1 LPGRYSMKGKTGSS
15 GATCKPLITDE
26 RILHGII
33 DGSFIPTFV
42 IDRDHCVQHW
52 NRALEEISKIPAS
65 SIIGTNEHWRAFYRK
80 QRPCMA
86 DLLVDGAMQEIPRW
100 YAGKVRESPLIPEAF
115 EATDFFAEL
124 GEGGRW
130 LRFTATLMRNNDGE
144 IVGAVETLEDITDQK
159 LAEEALRESQQRL
172 YQILE
177 GSPIAAFVIDR
188 DHQVIF
194 WNRALEELSRIRAD
208 DVVGTDQHWRA
219 FYGSKRPCMAD
230 LIIDEKLAEVK
241 KWYAGKGHPSKL
253 LKEAFEATDFFSDLG
268 EGGRWL
274 RFTAAAIRNSQG
286 ALVGAVETL
295 EDISERMTAE
305 QALKESEQRLH
316 SILQGSTIPAFV
328 IGKDHRVL
336 FWNKALEELSQI
348 PAREVLGTKQHW
360 RAFYSEERPCMADL
374 LVDGDVKEV
383 PRWYQGKY
391 SKSKLLKDAF
401 EAVDFFPSLAEG
413 KWVRFTAAVIRDAQ
427 GIIVGALETLEDIT
441 ERKRSEI
448 ALQNAHDELEQRVEE
463 RTMDLLQFSE
473 SLKTEIVERK
483 EAEKKLRK
491 RERELKMKSSNLQ
504 EVNTAMKVLLDQRE
518 QDRREVEETVMNNV
532 KELLAPYLERLKKT
546 KLTDVQLA
554 HVRVLETNL
563 DNIISPFLKTL
574 HSRHLN
580 LTPKEIRVA
589 SLIKEG
595 RTTKEIA
602 ELLGMSV
609 AAVDFHRNNIRKKL
623 GLRNKK
629 ANLVSHLASM

>member
-1 LPGRYSMKGKTGSS
+1 MKGKTGSS

-230 LIIDEKLAEVK
+230 LIIDEKLAEMK

-295 EDISERMTAE
+295 EDISERKTAE

-336 FWNKALEELSQI
+336 FWNKALEELSRI

>member
-1 LPGRYSMKGKTGSS
+1 MKGKTGSS

-295 EDISERMTAE
+295 EDISERKTAE

-336 FWNKALEELSQI
+336 FWNKALEELSRI

-360 RAFYSEERPCMADL
+360 RAFYSEDRPCMADL

>member
-1 LPGRYSMKGKTGSS
+1 MKGKTGSS

-86 DLLVDGAMQEIPRW
+86 DLLVDGAMKEIPRW

-130 LRFTATLMRNNDGE
+130 LRFTATLIRNNDGE

-208 DVVGTDQHWRA
+208 DVVGTDQQWRA
-219 FYGSKRPCMAD
+219 FYGLKRPCMAD

-253 LKEAFEATDFFSDLG
+253 LKEAFEATEFFPDLG

-286 ALVGAVETL
+286 ELVGAVETL
-295 EDISERMTAE
+295 EDISERKTAE

-336 FWNKALEELSQI
+336 FWNKALEELSDI
-348 PAREVLGTKQHW
+348 AAKEVLGTRQHW
-360 RAFYSEERPCMADL
+360 RAFYGDERPCMADL
-374 LVDGDVKEV
+374 LVDGNVKDV

-413 KWVRFTAAVIRDAQ
+413 KWVRFTAAVIRDSSGQ
-427 GIIVGALETLEDIT
+427 IIGALETLEDIT

-491 RERELKMKSSNLQ
+491 RERELKSKSNNLQ

-518 QDRREVEETVMNNV
+518 QDRREVEEIILNNV
-532 KELLAPYLERLKKT
+532 KELLAPYLEKIKKT
-546 KLTDVQLA
+546 KLTDAQLA
-554 HVRVLETNL
+554 HVRIIETNL
-563 DNIISPFLKTL
+563 ENIISPFLKNL
-574 HSRHLN
+574 HSKYLN

-602 ELLGMSV
+602 DLLGMSV
-609 AAVDFHRNNIRKKL
+609 AAVEFHRNNIRKKL

-629 ANLVSHLASM
+629 ANLVSHLANM

>member
-1 LPGRYSMKGKTGSS
+1 MNQTTNRSGLP
-15 GATCKPLITDE
+15 AKPFVTDE
-26 RILHGII
+26 PILHSII

-42 IDRDHCVQHW
+42 IDREHRVLYW
-52 NRALEEISKIPAS
+52 NRALEEISEIPAS
-65 SIIGTNEHWRAFYRK
+65 SVIGTSEHWRAFYKK

-100 YAGKVRESPLIPEAF
+100 YAGKQRESTLIREAF
-115 EATDFFAEL
+115 EAADFFPEL

-130 LRFTATLMRNNDGE
+130 LRFTASTIRNEQGE

-172 YQILE
+172 FQILE

-194 WNRALEELSRIRAD
+194 WNRALAELSRIRAD

-230 LIIDEKLAEVK
+230 LILDEKLTDVK

-253 LKEAFEATDFFSDLG
+253 LKEAFEATDFFHDLG

-295 EDISERMTAE
+295 EDITEQKTAE

-336 FWNKALEELSQI
+336 FWNKALEVLSRI
-348 PAREVLGTKQHW
+348 PAKKILGTKQHW
-360 RAFYSEERPCMADL
+360 RAFYGEERPCMADL
-374 LVDGDVKEV
+374 LVEGNIREIS
-383 PRWYQGKY
+383 RWYQGKY
-391 SKSKLLKDAF
+391 SKSKLLKEAF
-401 EAVDFFPSLAEG
+401 EAMDFFPSLG
-413 KWVRFTAAVIRDAQ
+413 DGTWMRFTAAVIRDAGGQ
-427 GIIVGALETLEDIT
+427 VIGALETLEDIT

-491 RERELKMKSSNLQ
+491 RERELKMKSNNLQ

-518 QDRREVEETVMNNV
+518 QDRRDVEETVMNNV

-546 KLTDVQLA
+546 KLTDVQQA

-563 DNIISPFLKTL
+563 DNIVSPFLKTL
-574 HSRHLN
+574 HSRYLN

-629 ANLVSHLASM
+629 ANLVSHLATM

>member
-1 LPGRYSMKGKTGSS
+1 
-15 GATCKPLITDE
+15 
-26 RILHGII
+26 
-33 DGSFIPTFV
+33 
-42 IDRDHCVQHW
+42 
-52 NRALEEISKIPAS
+52 
-65 SIIGTNEHWRAFYRK
+65 
-80 QRPCMA
+80 
-86 DLLVDGAMQEIPRW
+86 
-100 YAGKVRESPLIPEAF
+100 
-115 EATDFFAEL
+115 
-124 GEGGRW
+124 
-130 LRFTATLMRNNDGE
+130 
-144 IVGAVETLEDITDQK
+144 
-159 LAEEALRESQQRL
+159 
-172 YQILE
+172 
-177 GSPIAAFVIDR
+177 
-188 DHQVIF
+188 VIF

-230 LIIDEKLAEVK
+230 LIIDEKLADVK

-253 LKEAFEATDFFSDLG
+253 LKEAFETTDFFADLG

-295 EDISERMTAE
+295 EDISERKTAE

-336 FWNKALEELSQI
+336 FWNKALEELSDI
-348 PAREVLGTKQHW
+348 PATKVLGTSQHW
-360 RAFYSEERPCMADL
+360 RAFYGEERPCMADL
-374 LVDGDVKEV
+374 LVDGNVKDV

-413 KWVRFTAAVIRDAQ
+413 KWVRFTAALIRDA
-427 GIIVGALETLEDIT
+427 GGKVIGALETLEDIT

-491 RERELKMKSSNLQ
+491 RERELKIKSNNLQ

-554 HVRVLETNL
+554 HVRILETNL
-563 DNIISPFLKTL
+563 DNIVSPFLKTL

-602 ELLGMSV
+602 ELLAMSV

>member
-1 LPGRYSMKGKTGSS
+1 MNETPNRGGLST
-15 GATCKPLITDE
+15 KPLVRDGHV
-26 RILHGII
+26 LHSII

-42 IDRDHCVQHW
+42 IDREHCVLYW

-65 SIIGTNEHWRAFYRK
+65 SVIGTNEHWRAFYK
-80 QRPCMA
+80 EQRPCMA
-86 DLLVDGAMQEIPRW
+86 DLLVDGAMKDIPQW
-100 YAGKVRESPLIPEAF
+100 YAGKHRESALIPEAF
-115 EATDFFAEL
+115 EATDFFPEL

-130 LRFTATLMRNNDGE
+130 LRFTASTIRNEQGE
-144 IVGAVETLEDITDQK
+144 IVGAVETLEDISDEK

-208 DVVGTDQHWRA
+208 DVVGTDQQWRA
-219 FYGSKRPCMAD
+219 FYGLKRPCMAD
-230 LIIDEKLAEVK
+230 LIIDEKLAEMK

-253 LKEAFEATDFFSDLG
+253 VKEAFEATDFFPDLG

-286 ALVGAVETL
+286 ELVGAVETL
-295 EDISERMTAE
+295 DDITEQKTAE
-305 QALKESEQRLH
+305 QAVKESEQRLH
-316 SILQGSTIPAFV
+316 TILQGSTIPTFV

-336 FWNKALEELSQI
+336 FWNKSLEELSRI
-348 PAREVLGTKQHW
+348 PAKEVLGTKQHW
-360 RAFYSEERPCMADL
+360 RAFYGDERPCMADL
-374 LVDGDVKEV
+374 LVDGDIREV
-383 PRWYQGKY
+383 SRWYQGKY

-413 KWVRFTAAVIRDAQ
+413 KWVRFTAAVIRNAGGQ
-427 GIIVGALETLEDIT
+427 VIGALETLEDIT

-491 RERELKMKSSNLQ
+491 RERELKSKSNNLQ

-518 QDRREVEETVMNNV
+518 QDRREVEEIILNNV
-532 KELLAPYLERLKKT
+532 KELLAPYLEKIKKT
-546 KLTDVQLA
+546 KLTDAQLA
-554 HVRVLETNL
+554 HVRIIETNL
-563 DNIISPFLKTL
+563 DNIISPFLKNL
-574 HSRHLN
+574 HSKYLN

-602 ELLGMSV
+602 DLLGMSV

-629 ANLVSHLASM
+629 ANLVSHLANM

>member
-1 LPGRYSMKGKTGSS
+1 MNETQNHVGLSTKTLVRDGHV
-15 GATCKPLITDE
+15 
-26 RILHGII
+26 LHSII

-42 IDRDHCVQHW
+42 IDREHRVLYW

-65 SIIGTNEHWRAFYRK
+65 SVIGTKEHWRAFYK
-80 QRPCMA
+80 EQRPCMA
-86 DLLVDGAMQEIPRW
+86 DLLVDGAMKEIPQW
-100 YAGKVRESPLIPEAF
+100 YAGKHRESALIGEAF
-115 EATDFFAEL
+115 EATDFFPEL
-124 GEGGRW
+124 GESGRW
-130 LRFTATLMRNNDGE
+130 LRFTASTIRNEQGE
-144 IVGAVETLEDITDQK
+144 IVGAVETLEDISDQK
-159 LAEEALRESQQRL
+159 LTEEALRESQQRL

-188 DHQVIF
+188 EHQVIF

-208 DVVGTDQHWRA
+208 DVVGTDQQWRA
-219 FYGSKRPCMAD
+219 FYGLKRPCMAD

-253 LKEAFEATDFFSDLG
+253 LKEAFEATDFFPDLG

-286 ALVGAVETL
+286 ELVGAVETL
-295 EDISERMTAE
+295 DDITEQKTAE
-305 QALKESEQRLH
+305 QAVKESEQRLH
-316 SILQGSTIPAFV
+316 TILQGSTIPTFV

-336 FWNKALEELSQI
+336 FWNKSLEELSRI
-348 PAREVLGTKQHW
+348 PAKEVLGTKQHW
-360 RAFYSEERPCMADL
+360 RAFYGDERPCMADL
-374 LVDGDVKEV
+374 LVDGDVREV

-413 KWVRFTAAVIRDAQ
+413 KWVRFTAAVIRNAGGQ
-427 GIIVGALETLEDIT
+427 VIGALETLEDIT

-491 RERELKMKSSNLQ
+491 RERELKSKSNNLQ

-518 QDRREVEETVMNNV
+518 QDRREVEEIILNNV
-532 KELLAPYLERLKKT
+532 KELLAPYLEKIKKT
-546 KLTDVQLA
+546 KLTDAQLA
-554 HVRVLETNL
+554 HVRIIETNL
-563 DNIISPFLKTL
+563 DNIISPFLKNL
-574 HSRHLN
+574 HSKYLN

-602 ELLGMSV
+602 DLLGMSV

-629 ANLVSHLASM
+629 ANLVSHLANM

>member
-1 LPGRYSMKGKTGSS
+1 MKGKTGSS

-86 DLLVDGAMQEIPRW
+86 DLLVDGAMKEIPRW

-130 LRFTATLMRNNDGE
+130 LRFTATLIRNNDGE

-208 DVVGTDQHWRA
+208 DVVGTDQQWRA
-219 FYGSKRPCMAD
+219 FYGLKRPCMAD

-253 LKEAFEATDFFSDLG
+253 LKEAFEATEFFPDLG

-286 ALVGAVETL
+286 ELVGAVETL
-295 EDISERMTAE
+295 EDISERKTAE

-336 FWNKALEELSQI
+336 FWNKALEELSDI
-348 PAREVLGTKQHW
+348 AAKEVLGTRQHW
-360 RAFYSEERPCMADL
+360 RAFYGDERPCMADL
-374 LVDGDVKEV
+374 LVDGNVKDV

-413 KWVRFTAAVIRDAQ
+413 KWVRFTAAVIRDSSGQ
-427 GIIVGALETLEDIT
+427 IIGALETLEDIT

-473 SLKTEIVERK
+473 SLKSEIVERK

-491 RERELKMKSSNLQ
+491 RERELKSKSNNLQ

-518 QDRREVEETVMNNV
+518 QDRREVEEIILNNV
-532 KELLAPYLERLKKT
+532 KELLAPYLEKIKKT
-546 KLTDVQLA
+546 KLTDAQLA
-554 HVRVLETNL
+554 HVRIIETNL
-563 DNIISPFLKTL
+563 DNIISPFLKNL
-574 HSRHLN
+574 HSKYLN

-602 ELLGMSV
+602 DLLGMSV
-609 AAVDFHRNNIRKKL
+609 AAVEFHRNNIRKKL

-629 ANLVSHLASM
+629 ANLVSHLANM

>member
-1 LPGRYSMKGKTGSS
+1 MKGKTGSS

>member
-1 LPGRYSMKGKTGSS
+1 MHETTNHGRLST
-15 GATCKPLITDE
+15 KPLVRDGHV
-26 RILHGII
+26 LHSII

-42 IDRDHCVQHW
+42 IDREHRVLYW

-65 SIIGTNEHWRAFYRK
+65 SVIGTNEHWRAFYK
-80 QRPCMA
+80 EQRPCMA
-86 DLLVDGAMQEIPRW
+86 DLLVDGAMKDIPQW
-100 YAGKVRESPLIPEAF
+100 YAGKHRESTLIGEAF
-115 EATDFFAEL
+115 EAADFFPEL
-124 GEGGRW
+124 GESGRW
-130 LRFTATLMRNNDGE
+130 LRFTASTIRNEQGE
-144 IVGAVETLEDITDQK
+144 IVGAVETLEDISDQK

-208 DVVGTDQHWRA
+208 DVVGTDQQWRA

-253 LKEAFEATDFFSDLG
+253 LKEAFEATEFFPDLG

-286 ALVGAVETL
+286 DLVGAVETL
-295 EDISERMTAE
+295 EDISERKTAE

-336 FWNKALEELSQI
+336 FWNKALEELSDI
-348 PAREVLGTKQHW
+348 AAKEVLGTKQHW
-360 RAFYSEERPCMADL
+360 RAFYGEERPCMADL
-374 LVDGDVKEV
+374 LVDGNVKDV

-413 KWVRFTAAVIRDAQ
+413 KWVRFTAAVIRDAGGQ
-427 GIIVGALETLEDIT
+427 VIGALETLEDIT

-491 RERELKMKSSNLQ
+491 RERELKMKSNNLQ

-563 DNIISPFLKTL
+563 DNIVSPFLKTL
-574 HSRHLN
+574 HSKYLN

-629 ANLVSHLASM
+629 ANLVSHLATM

>member
-1 LPGRYSMKGKTGSS
+1 MNETPNHGGLST
-15 GATCKPLITDE
+15 KPLVRDGHV
-26 RILHGII
+26 LHSII

-42 IDRDHCVQHW
+42 IDREHRVLYW

-65 SIIGTNEHWRAFYRK
+65 SVIGTNEHWRAFYK
-80 QRPCMA
+80 EQRPCMA
-86 DLLVDGAMQEIPRW
+86 DLLVDGAMRDIPQW
-100 YAGKVRESPLIPEAF
+100 YAGKHRESTLIGEAF
-115 EATDFFAEL
+115 EATDFFPEL
-124 GEGGRW
+124 GESGRW
-130 LRFTATLMRNNDGE
+130 LRFTASTIRNEQGE
-144 IVGAVETLEDITDQK
+144 IVGAVETLEDISDQK

-208 DVVGTDQHWRA
+208 DVVGTDQQWRA
-219 FYGSKRPCMAD
+219 FYGLKRPCMAD

-253 LKEAFEATDFFSDLG
+253 LKEAFEATDFFPDLG

-286 ALVGAVETL
+286 ELVGAVETL
-295 EDISERMTAE
+295 DDITEQRTAE
-305 QALKESEQRLH
+305 QAVKESEQRLH
-316 SILQGSTIPAFV
+316 AILQGSTIPTFV
-328 IGKDHRVL
+328 IGRDHRVL
-336 FWNKALEELSQI
+336 FWNKSLEELSRI
-348 PAREVLGTKQHW
+348 PATEVLGTKQHW
-360 RAFYSEERPCMADL
+360 RAFYGEERPCMADL
-374 LVDGDVKEV
+374 LVDGDVREV

-413 KWVRFTAAVIRDAQ
+413 KWVRFTAAVIRDAGGQ
-427 GIIVGALETLEDIT
+427 VIGALETLEDIT

-491 RERELKMKSSNLQ
+491 RERELKSKSNNLQ

-518 QDRREVEETVMNNV
+518 QDRREVEEIILNNV
-532 KELLAPYLERLKKT
+532 KELLAPYLEKIKKT
-546 KLTDVQLA
+546 KLTDAQLA
-554 HVRVLETNL
+554 HVRIIETNL
-563 DNIISPFLKTL
+563 DNIISPFLKNL
-574 HSRHLN
+574 HSKYLN

-602 ELLGMSV
+602 DLLGMSV

-629 ANLVSHLASM
+629 ANLVSHLANM

>member
-1 LPGRYSMKGKTGSS
+1 MKGKTGSS

-295 EDISERMTAE
+295 EDISERKTAE

>member
-1 LPGRYSMKGKTGSS
+1 MNETPNHGRLST
-15 GATCKPLITDE
+15 KPLVRDGH
-26 RILHGII
+26 ILHSII

-42 IDRDHCVQHW
+42 IDREHHVLYW
-52 NRALEEISKIPAS
+52 NRALEEISKIPTS
-65 SIIGTNEHWRAFYRK
+65 SVIGTNEHWRAFYK
-80 QRPCMA
+80 EQRPCMA
-86 DLLVDGAMQEIPRW
+86 DLLVDGAMKDIPQW
-100 YAGKVRESPLIPEAF
+100 YAGKHRESTLIGEAF
-115 EATDFFAEL
+115 EAADFFPEL
-124 GEGGRW
+124 GESGRW
-130 LRFTATLMRNNDGE
+130 LRFTASTIRNEQGE
-144 IVGAVETLEDITDQK
+144 IVGAVETLEDISDQK

-172 YQILE
+172 QQILE

-194 WNRALEELSRIRAD
+194 WNRALEELSRIRSD

-253 LKEAFEATDFFSDLG
+253 LKEAFEATEFFPDLG

-295 EDISERMTAE
+295 EDISERKTAE
-305 QALKESEQRLH
+305 QSLKESEQRLH

-336 FWNKALEELSQI
+336 FWNKALEELSDI
-348 PAREVLGTKQHW
+348 AAKEVLGTKQHW
-360 RAFYSEERPCMADL
+360 RAFYGEERPCMADL
-374 LVDGDVKEV
+374 LVDGNVKDV

-413 KWVRFTAAVIRDAQ
+413 KWVRFTAAVIRDAGGQ
-427 GIIVGALETLEDIT
+427 VIGALETLEDIT

-473 SLKTEIVERK
+473 SLKSEIVERK

-491 RERELKMKSSNLQ
+491 RERELKMKSNNLQ

-563 DNIISPFLKTL
+563 DNIVSPFLKTL
-574 HSRHLN
+574 HSKYLN

>member
-1 LPGRYSMKGKTGSS
+1 MNEKANHRGLS
-15 GATCKPLITDE
+15 AKPLVRDGHV
-26 RILHGII
+26 LHSII

-42 IDRDHCVQHW
+42 IDSEHRVLYW
-52 NRALEEISKIPAS
+52 NRALEEISKIPAAS
-65 SIIGTNEHWRAFYRK
+65 VIGTNEHWRAFYSEP
-80 QRPCMA
+80 RPCMA
-86 DLLVDGAMQEIPRW
+86 DLLVDGAMKEIPRW
-100 YAGKVRESPLIPEAF
+100 YAGKHRESTLIGEAF
-115 EATDFFAEL
+115 EAADFFAEL
-124 GEGGRW
+124 GDSGRW
-130 LRFTATLMRNNDGE
+130 LRFTASTIRNELGE

-172 YQILE
+172 FQILE

-194 WNRALEELSRIRAD
+194 WNRALAELSRIRAD

-253 LKEAFEATDFFSDLG
+253 LKEAFEATDFFADLG

-295 EDISERMTAE
+295 EDITEQKTAE

-316 SILQGSTIPAFV
+316 NILQGSTIPSFV

-336 FWNKALEELSQI
+336 FWNKALEELSRL
-348 PAREVLGTKQHW
+348 PAKKILGTTQHW

-374 LVDGDVKEV
+374 LVAGNIPEIS
-383 PRWYQGKY
+383 RWYRGKY
-391 SKSKLLKDAF
+391 SKSKLVKEAF
-401 EAVDFFPSLAEG
+401 EATDFFPSLADG
-413 KWVRFTAAVIRDAQ
+413 KWIRFTAAVIRDA
-427 GIIVGALETLEDIT
+427 GGRVIGALETLEDIT

-463 RTMDLLQFSE
+463 RTVDLLQFSE

-491 RERELKMKSSNLQ
+491 RERELKMKSNNLQ

-563 DNIISPFLKTL
+563 DNIVSPFLKTL

-629 ANLVSHLASM
+629 ANLVSHLATM

>member
-1 LPGRYSMKGKTGSS
+1 MNETPNHGGLFT
-15 GATCKPLITDE
+15 KPLVRDGHV
-26 RILHGII
+26 LHSIV

-42 IDRDHCVQHW
+42 IDREHRVLYW

-65 SIIGTNEHWRAFYRK
+65 SVIGTKEHWRAFYK
-80 QRPCMA
+80 EQRPCMA
-86 DLLVDGAMQEIPRW
+86 DLLVDGVMKDIPQW
-100 YAGKVRESPLIPEAF
+100 YAGKHRESTLIGEAF
-115 EATDFFAEL
+115 EATDFFPEL
-124 GEGGRW
+124 GESGRW
-130 LRFTATLMRNNDGE
+130 LRFTASTIRNEQGE
-144 IVGAVETLEDITDQK
+144 IVGAVETLEDISDQK

-208 DVVGTDQHWRA
+208 DVVGTDQQWRA
-219 FYGSKRPCMAD
+219 FYGLKRPCMAD

-253 LKEAFEATDFFSDLG
+253 LKEAFEATDFFPDLG

-286 ALVGAVETL
+286 ELVGAVETL
-295 EDISERMTAE
+295 DDITEQRTAE
-305 QALKESEQRLH
+305 QAVKESEQRLH
-316 SILQGSTIPAFV
+316 AILQGSTIPTFV
-328 IGKDHRVL
+328 IGRDHRVL
-336 FWNKALEELSQI
+336 FWNKSLEELSRI
-348 PAREVLGTKQHW
+348 PATEVLGTKQHW
-360 RAFYSEERPCMADL
+360 RAFYGDERPCMADL
-374 LVDGDVKEV
+374 LVDGNVKEV

-413 KWVRFTAAVIRDAQ
+413 KWVRFTAAVIRDAGGQ
-427 GIIVGALETLEDIT
+427 VIGALETLEDIT

-491 RERELKMKSSNLQ
+491 RERELKSKSNNLQ

-518 QDRREVEETVMNNV
+518 QDRREVEEIILNNV
-532 KELLAPYLERLKKT
+532 KELLAPYLEKIKKT
-546 KLTDVQLA
+546 KLTDAQLA
-554 HVRVLETNL
+554 HVRIIETNL
-563 DNIISPFLKTL
+563 DNIISPFLKNL
-574 HSRHLN
+574 HSKYLN

-602 ELLGMSV
+602 DLLGMSV
-609 AAVDFHRNNIRKKL
+609 AAVEFHRNNIRKKL

-629 ANLVSHLASM
+629 ANLVSHLANM

>member
-1 LPGRYSMKGKTGSS
+1 MHETTNHGRLST
-15 GATCKPLITDE
+15 KPLVRDGHV
-26 RILHGII
+26 LHSII

-42 IDRDHCVQHW
+42 IDREHHVLYW

-65 SIIGTNEHWRAFYRK
+65 SVIGTNEHWRAFYK
-80 QRPCMA
+80 EQRPCMA
-86 DLLVDGAMQEIPRW
+86 DLLVDGAMKDIPQW
-100 YAGKVRESPLIPEAF
+100 YAGKHRESTLIGEAF
-115 EATDFFAEL
+115 EAADFFPEL
-124 GEGGRW
+124 GESGRW
-130 LRFTATLMRNNDGE
+130 LRFTASTIRNEQGE
-144 IVGAVETLEDITDQK
+144 IVGAVETLEDISDQK

-208 DVVGTDQHWRA
+208 DVVGTDQQWRA
-219 FYGSKRPCMAD
+219 FYGLKRPCMAD

-253 LKEAFEATDFFSDLG
+253 LKEAFEATEFFPDLG

-286 ALVGAVETL
+286 DLVGAVETL
-295 EDISERMTAE
+295 EDISERKTAE

-336 FWNKALEELSQI
+336 FWNKALEELSDI
-348 PAREVLGTKQHW
+348 AAKEVLGTKQHW
-360 RAFYSEERPCMADL
+360 RAFYGEERPCMADL
-374 LVDGDVKEV
+374 LVDGNVKDV

-413 KWVRFTAAVIRDAQ
+413 KWVRFTAAVIRDAGGQ
-427 GIIVGALETLEDIT
+427 VIGALETLEDIT

-473 SLKTEIVERK
+473 SLKSEIVERK

-491 RERELKMKSSNLQ
+491 RERELKMKSNNLQ

-563 DNIISPFLKTL
+563 DNIVSPFLKTL
-574 HSRHLN
+574 HSKYLN

-629 ANLVSHLASM
+629 ANLVSHLAAM

>member
-1 LPGRYSMKGKTGSS
+1 MKGKTGSS

-65 SIIGTNEHWRAFYRK
+65 SIIGTNEHWRAFYGSK
-80 QRPCMA
+80 RPCMA
-86 DLLVDGAMQEIPRW
+86 DLLVDGAMHEIPRW
-100 YAGKVRESPLIPEAF
+100 YAGKVRESALIPEAF
-115 EATDFFAEL
+115 EATDYFAEL

-177 GSPIAAFVIDR
+177 GSPIASFVIDR

-295 EDISERMTAE
+295 EDITEQKTAE
-305 QALKESEQRLH
+305 TALKESEQRLH

-328 IGKDHRVL
+328 IGSDHRVL
-336 FWNKALEELSQI
+336 FWNKALEELSRI
-348 PAREVLGTKQHW
+348 PAKEILGTKQHW

-374 LVDGDVKEV
+374 LVDGDVKAV

-391 SKSKLLKDAF
+391 SKSKLLKEAF
-401 EAVDFFPSLAEG
+401 EATDFFPSLAEG
-413 KWVRFTAAVIRDAQ
+413 KWVRFTAALIRDA
-427 GIIVGALETLEDIT
+427 GGRVIGALETLEDIT

-491 RERELKMKSSNLQ
+491 RERELKMKSNSLQ

-563 DNIISPFLKTL
+563 DNIVSPFLKTL

>member
-1 LPGRYSMKGKTGSS
+1 MKGKTGSS

-230 LIIDEKLAEVK
+230 LIIDEKLAEMK

-295 EDISERMTAE
+295 EDISERKTAE

-328 IGKDHRVL
+328 IGNDHRVL
-336 FWNKALEELSQI
+336 FWNKALEELSRI

>member
-1 LPGRYSMKGKTGSS
+1 MNETPNHGRLST
-15 GATCKPLITDE
+15 KPLVRDGHV
-26 RILHGII
+26 LHSII

-42 IDRDHCVQHW
+42 IDREHCVLYW

-65 SIIGTNEHWRAFYRK
+65 SVIGTKEHWRAFYK
-80 QRPCMA
+80 EQRPCMA
-86 DLLVDGAMQEIPRW
+86 DLLVDGVMKDIPQW
-100 YAGKVRESPLIPEAF
+100 YAGKHRESALIGEAF
-115 EATDFFAEL
+115 EATDFFPEL

-130 LRFTATLMRNNDGE
+130 LRFTASTIRNEQAE
-144 IVGAVETLEDITDQK
+144 IVGAVETLEDITEQK

-208 DVVGTDQHWRA
+208 DVVGTDQQWRA
-219 FYGSKRPCMAD
+219 FYGLKRPCMAD

-253 LKEAFEATDFFSDLG
+253 LKEAFEATDFFPDLG

-286 ALVGAVETL
+286 ELVGAVETL
-295 EDISERMTAE
+295 DDITEQKTAE
-305 QALKESEQRLH
+305 QAVKESEQRLH
-316 SILQGSTIPAFV
+316 NILQGSTIPTFV

-336 FWNKALEELSQI
+336 FWNKSLEELSRI
-348 PAREVLGTKQHW
+348 PATEVLGTKQHW
-360 RAFYSEERPCMADL
+360 RAFYADERPCMADL
-374 LVDGDVKEV
+374 LVDGDVREV

-413 KWVRFTAAVIRDAQ
+413 KWVRFTAAVIRNAGGQ
-427 GIIVGALETLEDIT
+427 VLGALETMEDIT

-483 EAEKKLRK
+483 EAEKKLRR
-491 RERELKMKSSNLQ
+491 RERELKSKSNNLQ

-518 QDRREVEETVMNNV
+518 QDRREVEEIILNNV
-532 KELLAPYLERLKKT
+532 KELLAPYLEKIKKT
-546 KLTDVQLA
+546 KLTDAQLA
-554 HVRVLETNL
+554 HVRIIETNL
-563 DNIISPFLKTL
+563 DNIISPFLKNL
-574 HSRHLN
+574 HSKYLN

-602 ELLGMSV
+602 DLLGMSV

-629 ANLVSHLASM
+629 ANLVSHLANM

>member
-1 LPGRYSMKGKTGSS
+1 MNEMPNHGRLST
-15 GATCKPLITDE
+15 KPLVRDGHV
-26 RILHGII
+26 LHSII

-42 IDRDHCVQHW
+42 IDREHRVLYW

-65 SIIGTNEHWRAFYRK
+65 SVIGTNEHWRAFYRK

-86 DLLVDGAMQEIPRW
+86 DLLVDGAIQEIPRW
-100 YAGKVRESPLIPEAF
+100 YAGKQRESTLIGEAF
-115 EATDFFAEL
+115 EATDFFPEL
-124 GEGGRW
+124 GESGRW
-130 LRFTATLMRNNDGE
+130 MRFTASTIRNEQAE

-159 LAEEALRESQQRL
+159 LSEEALRESQQRL
-172 YQILE
+172 HQILE

-253 LKEAFEATDFFSDLG
+253 LKEAFEATDFFADLG

-295 EDISERMTAE
+295 EDISERKTAE

-328 IGKDHRVL
+328 IGSDHRVL
-336 FWNKALEELSQI
+336 FWNKALEELSRI
-348 PAREVLGTKQHW
+348 PAKEVLGTKQHW
-360 RAFYSEERPCMADL
+360 RAFYSEDRPCMADL

-427 GIIVGALETLEDIT
+427 GKIVGALETLEDIT

-491 RERELKMKSSNLQ
+491 RERELKSKSNNLQ

-518 QDRREVEETVMNNV
+518 KDRREVEDIILNNV
-532 KELLAPYLERLKKT
+532 KELLAPYLEKIKKT
-546 KLTDVQLA
+546 KLTDAQLA
-554 HVRVLETNL
+554 HIRIIETNL
-563 DNIISPFLKTL
+563 DNIISPFLKNL
-574 HSRHLN
+574 HSKYLN

-595 RTTKEIA
+595 RTTKEIS

>member
-1 LPGRYSMKGKTGSS
+1 MNETPIHGRLST
-15 GATCKPLITDE
+15 KPLVRDGHV
-26 RILHGII
+26 LHSII

-42 IDRDHCVQHW
+42 IDREHRVLYW

-65 SIIGTNEHWRAFYRK
+65 SVIGTKEHWRAFYK
-80 QRPCMA
+80 EQRPCMA
-86 DLLVDGAMQEIPRW
+86 DLLVDGAMRDIPQW
-100 YAGKVRESPLIPEAF
+100 YAGKHRESTLIGEAF
-115 EATDFFAEL
+115 EATDFFPEL
-124 GEGGRW
+124 GESGRW
-130 LRFTATLMRNNDGE
+130 LRFTASTIRNEQGE
-144 IVGAVETLEDITDQK
+144 IVGAVETLEDISDQK

-208 DVVGTDQHWRA
+208 DVVGTDQQWRA
-219 FYGSKRPCMAD
+219 FYGLKRPCMAD
-230 LIIDEKLAEVK
+230 LIIDEKLAEMK

-253 LKEAFEATDFFSDLG
+253 LKEAFEATDFFPDLG

-274 RFTAAAIRNSQG
+274 RFTAAAIRNSHG
-286 ALVGAVETL
+286 ELVGAVETL
-295 EDISERMTAE
+295 DDISERKTAE

-336 FWNKALEELSQI
+336 FWNKALEELSDI
-348 PAREVLGTKQHW
+348 AATEVLGTKQHW
-360 RAFYSEERPCMADL
+360 RAFYGEERPCMADL
-374 LVDGDVKEV
+374 LVDGDIREV

-413 KWVRFTAAVIRDAQ
+413 KWVRFTAAVIRNAGGQ
-427 GIIVGALETLEDIT
+427 VIGALETLEDIT

-491 RERELKMKSSNLQ
+491 RERELKSKSNNLQ

-518 QDRREVEETVMNNV
+518 QDRREVEEIILNNV
-532 KELLAPYLERLKKT
+532 KELLAPYLEKIKKT
-546 KLTDVQLA
+546 KLTDAQLA
-554 HVRVLETNL
+554 HVRIIETNL
-563 DNIISPFLKTL
+563 DNIISPFLKNL
-574 HSRHLN
+574 HSKYLN

-602 ELLGMSV
+602 DLLGMSV
-609 AAVDFHRNNIRKKL
+609 AAVEFHRNNIRKKL

-629 ANLVSHLASM
+629 ANLVSHLANM

>member
-1 LPGRYSMKGKTGSS
+1 MKGKTGSS

-65 SIIGTNEHWRAFYRK
+65 SIIGTNEHWRAFYGSK
-80 QRPCMA
+80 RPCMA
-86 DLLVDGAMQEIPRW
+86 DLLVDGAMHEIPRW
-100 YAGKVRESPLIPEAF
+100 YAGKVRESALIPEAF
-115 EATDFFAEL
+115 EATDYFAEL
-124 GEGGRW
+124 GQGGRW

-177 GSPIAAFVIDR
+177 GSPIASFVIDR

-230 LIIDEKLAEVK
+230 LILDEKLADVR
-241 KWYAGKGHPSKL
+241 KWYAGKGRPSKL

-268 EGGRWL
+268 VEGRWL

-295 EDISERMTAE
+295 EDITEQKTAE
-305 QALKESEQRLH
+305 KALKESEQRLH

-328 IGKDHRVL
+328 IGIDHRVL
-336 FWNKALEELSQI
+336 FWNKALEELSRI
-348 PAREVLGTKQHW
+348 PAKEILGTKQHW
-360 RAFYSEERPCMADL
+360 RAFYSEDRPCMADL

-391 SKSKLLKDAF
+391 SKSKLLKEAF
-401 EAVDFFPSLAEG
+401 EATDFFPSLAEG
-413 KWVRFTAAVIRDAQ
+413 KWVRFTAALIRDAGGQ
-427 GIIVGALETLEDIT
+427 VIGALETLEDIT

-491 RERELKMKSSNLQ
+491 RERELKMKSNNLQ

-563 DNIISPFLKTL
+563 DNIVSPFLKTL

-589 SLIKEG
+589 TLIKEG

-629 ANLVSHLASM
+629 ANLVSHLANM

>member
-1 LPGRYSMKGKTGSS
+1 MNETPNHVGLSS
-15 GATCKPLITDE
+15 KPLVRDGHV
-26 RILHGII
+26 LHSII

-42 IDRDHCVQHW
+42 IDREHRVLYW

-65 SIIGTNEHWRAFYRK
+65 SVIGTKEHWRAFYK
-80 QRPCMA
+80 EQRPCMA
-86 DLLVDGAMQEIPRW
+86 DLLVDGVMKDIPQW
-100 YAGKVRESPLIPEAF
+100 YAGKHRESALIGEAF
-115 EATDFFAEL
+115 EATDFFPEL
-124 GEGGRW
+124 GESGRW
-130 LRFTATLMRNNDGE
+130 LRFTASTIRNEQGE
-144 IVGAVETLEDITDQK
+144 IVGAVETLEDISDQK

-208 DVVGTDQHWRA
+208 DVVGTDQQWRA
-219 FYGSKRPCMAD
+219 FYGLKRPCMAD

-253 LKEAFEATDFFSDLG
+253 LKEAFEATDFFPDLG

-286 ALVGAVETL
+286 ELVGAVETL
-295 EDISERMTAE
+295 DDITEQKTAE
-305 QALKESEQRLH
+305 QAVKESEQRLH
-316 SILQGSTIPAFV
+316 TILQGSTIPTFV

-336 FWNKALEELSQI
+336 FWNKSLEELSRI
-348 PAREVLGTKQHW
+348 PAKEVLGTKQHW
-360 RAFYSEERPCMADL
+360 RAFYGDERPCMADL
-374 LVDGDVKEV
+374 LVDGDVREV

-413 KWVRFTAAVIRDAQ
+413 KWVRFTAAVIRNAGGQ
-427 GIIVGALETLEDIT
+427 VIGALETLEDIT

-491 RERELKMKSSNLQ
+491 RERELKSKSNNLQ

-518 QDRREVEETVMNNV
+518 QDRREVEEIILNNV
-532 KELLAPYLERLKKT
+532 KELLAPYLEKIKKT
-546 KLTDVQLA
+546 KLTDAQLA
-554 HVRVLETNL
+554 HVRIIETNL
-563 DNIISPFLKTL
+563 DNIISPFLKNL
-574 HSRHLN
+574 HSKYLN

-629 ANLVSHLASM
+629 ANLVSHLANM

>member
-1 LPGRYSMKGKTGSS
+1 MKGKTGSS

-130 LRFTATLMRNNDGE
+130 LRFTATLIRNNDGE

-295 EDISERMTAE
+295 EDISERKTAE

-336 FWNKALEELSQI
+336 FWNKALEELSRI
-348 PAREVLGTKQHW
+348 PAKEVLGTKQHW
-360 RAFYSEERPCMADL
+360 RAFYSEDRPCMADL

-391 SKSKLLKDAF
+391 SKSTLLKDAF

-413 KWVRFTAAVIRDAQ
+413 KWVRFTAAVIRDVQ

>member
-1 LPGRYSMKGKTGSS
+1 MKGKTGSN

-86 DLLVDGAMQEIPRW
+86 DLLVDGAMKEIPRW

-130 LRFTATLMRNNDGE
+130 LRFTATLIRNNDGE

-208 DVVGTDQHWRA
+208 DVVGTDQQWRA
-219 FYGSKRPCMAD
+219 FYGLKRPCMAD

-253 LKEAFEATDFFSDLG
+253 LKEAFEATEFFPDLG

-286 ALVGAVETL
+286 ELVGAVETL
-295 EDISERMTAE
+295 EDISERKTAE

-336 FWNKALEELSQI
+336 FWNKALEELSDI
-348 PAREVLGTKQHW
+348 AAKEVLGTRQHW
-360 RAFYSEERPCMADL
+360 RAFYGDERPCMADL
-374 LVDGDVKEV
+374 LVDGNVKDV

-413 KWVRFTAAVIRDAQ
+413 KWVRFTAAVIRDSSGQ
-427 GIIVGALETLEDIT
+427 IIGALETLEDIT

-473 SLKTEIVERK
+473 SLKSEIVERK

-491 RERELKMKSSNLQ
+491 RERELKSKSNNLQ

-518 QDRREVEETVMNNV
+518 QDRREVEEIILNNV
-532 KELLAPYLERLKKT
+532 KELLAPYLEKIKKT
-546 KLTDVQLA
+546 KLTDAQLA
-554 HVRVLETNL
+554 HVRIIETNL
-563 DNIISPFLKTL
+563 ENIISPFLKNL
-574 HSRHLN
+574 HSKYLN

-602 ELLGMSV
+602 DLLGMSV
-609 AAVDFHRNNIRKKL
+609 AAVEFHRNNIRKKL

-629 ANLVSHLASM
+629 ANLVSHLANM

>member
-1 LPGRYSMKGKTGSS
+1 MDQTTNRSGSP
-15 GATCKPLITDE
+15 TKPFVTDE
-26 RILHGII
+26 PILHSII

-42 IDRDHCVQHW
+42 IDREHRVLYW

-65 SIIGTNEHWRAFYRK
+65 SVIGTNEHWRAFYRK

-100 YAGKVRESPLIPEAF
+100 YAGKQRESTLIGEAF
-115 EATDFFAEL
+115 EATDFFPEL
-124 GEGGRW
+124 TQNGRW
-130 LRFTATLMRNNDGE
+130 LRFTASTIRNVQGE

-159 LAEEALRESQQRL
+159 LAEEALKESQQRL
-172 YQILE
+172 HQILE

-253 LKEAFEATDFFSDLG
+253 LKEAFEATDFFHDLG

-295 EDISERMTAE
+295 EDITEQKTAE

-316 SILQGSTIPAFV
+316 NILQGSTIPSFV

-336 FWNKALEELSQI
+336 FWNKALEELSRLTAKKI
-348 PAREVLGTKQHW
+348 LGTTQHW

-374 LVDGDVKEV
+374 LVEGNIPEIS
-383 PRWYQGKY
+383 RWYRGKY
-391 SKSKLLKDAF
+391 SKSKLVKEAF
-401 EAVDFFPSLAEG
+401 EATDFFPSLADG
-413 KWVRFTAAVIRDAQ
+413 KWIRFTAAVIRDAGGQ
-427 GIIVGALETLEDIT
+427 VIGALETLEDIT

-463 RTMDLLQFSE
+463 RTVDLLQFSE

-491 RERELKMKSSNLQ
+491 RERELKIKSNNLQ

-563 DNIISPFLKTL
+563 DNIVSPFLKTL

-602 ELLGMSV
+602 DLLGMSV